1 MGDLNGDLGN
11 SLGDKG
17 LKEPNERGKL
27 LLDFTNYFNLCPI
40 NLLTICDG
48 PLETYFSHCGKYR
61 STIDYGYVHTVP
73 DSETERR
80 RKCTG

>member
-11 SLGDKG
+11 SLGDKS

-48 PLETYFSHCGKYR
+48 PLETLVFLPLWEIPIY
-61 STIDYGYVHTVP
+61 D
-73 DSETERR
+73 
-80 RKCTG
+80 